1 MYCNVSCEGGE
12 GEEWKGQ
19 GAPSLSSQTV
29 KKAGTAF
36 SLSLLLSISP
46 ALLSDCRRSRPN
58 RLRSQ
63 TSPSALLSLSLPF
76 SLDILFWTVFCVS
89 RQFSQLICELSLE
102 AVACWHG
109 HRVEMRG
116 ARDESV

>member
-1 MYCNVSCEGGE
+1 MYCNVSCEGGK

-46 ALLSDCRRSRPN
+46 AWLSDCRRSRPD
-58 RLRSQ
+58 RFRSQ
-63 TSPSALLSLSLPF
+63 TGPSALLSLSLSS
-76 SLDILFWTVFCVS
+76 SLDILFWTVFCMS
-89 RQFSQLICELSLE
+89 GQFSQLICELSLE

-116 ARDESV
+116 GRDESV